1 MQCMPIAEPEHES
14 STVQD
19 NFPTARSRYGD
30 ESGHVAMTDDSQ
42 PAQYDNRVIEAAT
55 SFIMQ

>member
-1 MQCMPIAEPEHES
+1 MQCMPIAEPGHES
-14 STVQD
+14 STVPD
-19 NFPTARSRYGD
+19 NFPTAKSRYG
-30 ESGHVAMTDDSQ
+30 EGHVTMTDDDSQ